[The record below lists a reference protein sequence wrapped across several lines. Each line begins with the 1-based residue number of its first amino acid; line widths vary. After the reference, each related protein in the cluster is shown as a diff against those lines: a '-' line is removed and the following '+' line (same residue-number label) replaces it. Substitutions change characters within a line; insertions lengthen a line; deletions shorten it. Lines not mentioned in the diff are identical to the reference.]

1 MLPLPLSEV
10 ELTLFT
16 PFTRV
21 NMDSSRLVTSA
32 SMTRD
37 ELPGIEND
45 TVSPGNDCEGES
57 LTGSKGNKA
66 KPTNDKQTNVTIS
79 VNGEKE

>member
-21 NMDSSRLVTSA
+21 SMDSKRLVTSA

-37 ELPGIEND
+37 ELPGIENE
-45 TVSPGNDCEGES
+45 TVSPGMDCEGDN
-57 LTGSKGNKA
+57 LTGSKGIKA
-66 KPTNDKQTNVTIS
+66 RPTSDRQTNATIS
-79 VNGEKE
+79 VNGEKV